1 MATQIIKNRPSWLG
15 TLNIG
20 DYASTIAMEY
30 GAEAADNTVLAD
42 VSRSNAGGL
51 LTFGFSADTYAD
63 YTNADLAIF
72 NGVNTM
78 SGLGPELA
86 SNVASDWSPVG
97 GGSAVQDGEWVL
109 VTGAG
114 AADTGISLEIPTV
127 NGETYLFNM
136 EIELITSSRLATM
149 LSLTSTGGGDA
160 FSPSSFESFSQ
171 NGTFTYS
178 GICTDTTFPSNIL
191 IVVVGAGLTARIKNI
206 SVKQVFNANT
216 GFGPELK
223 GLVSQWTLNDAASH
237 TLTDPSTITVNNTSG
252 GSDYTANDYVV
263 NAEYSVT
270 YTVSNYSAGIVGL
283 SFGSGAINIARTGN
297 GTYTETGINS
307 GSPLIYVLSN
317 TGTQC
322 TIVIDSIK
330 KVSDA
335 VPLTFATG
343 TGAEYETAFLI
354 NALQVSATP
363 ISGTVGDM
371 AGANISGNAVGR
383 LVKGI
388 IGANRLSATSSVIP
402 TGSQLGPVAA
412 GQSIYAN
419 LHVTA
424 ATVAAGGYLVL
435 YVQSDD
441 NPNFTSYTNRVNF
454 DFTSEVSSQS
464 LSLAGPITDEYWR
477 AACYI
482 SNGSFSVAV
491 SLGIA

>member
-42 VSRSNAGGL
+42 VSRSNTGGL

-72 NGVNTM
+72 NGVNT
-78 SGLGPELA
+78 
-86 SNVASDWSPVG
+86 D
-97 GGSAVQDGEWVL
+97 
-109 VTGAG
+109 
-114 AADTGISLEIPTV
+114 
-127 NGETYLFNM
+127 
-136 EIELITSSRLATM
+136 
-149 LSLTSTGGGDA
+149 
-160 FSPSSFESFSQ
+160 
-171 NGTFTYS
+171 
-178 GICTDTTFPSNIL
+178 
-191 IVVVGAGLTARIKNI
+191 
-206 SVKQVFNANT
+206 T

-252 GSDYTANDYVV
+252 GSDYTGNIYVV

-335 VPLTFATG
+335 VPLTFATES
-343 TGAEYETAFLI
+343 GAEYETAFLI

-388 IGANRLSATSSVIP
+388 IGANRLSATNSVIP

-412 GQSIYAN
+412 GQSIYVN

-454 DFTSEVSSQS
+454 DYTSEVSSQS

-477 AACYI
+477 ATCYI